1 MTGAYTEVVVK
12 RKATPSSYAAK
23 AALILGIF
31 VFIGCWLTMANTFGS
46 ISIFLAIGMVIV
58 TVVLWPSFNVVY
70 EYVYCDG
77 QIDFDKIS
85 GGEKRKR
92 MLRVDLDNCEI
103 MAPENS
109 SELNAHKSNNQL
121 VEKDFSS
128 LEPNAKK
135 YMLVASS
142 EKERV
147 RVIFEPSEEMLE
159 LAKQKAPRKVF
170 LDGESGKP
178 YIQ

>member
-1 MTGAYTEVVVK
+1 MTGAYTEAVVK
-12 RKATPSSYAAK
+12 RKATAKSYAAK
-23 AALILGIF
+23 AGLIFGILL
-31 VFIGCWLTMANTFGS
+31 FIGCWLTMANTFGS
-46 ISIFLAIGMVIV
+46 ISIFLAIGLGIL
-58 TVVLWPSFNVVY
+58 TFILWPLFNVSY

-109 SELNAHKSNNQL
+109 SELNAHKNNNQL
-121 VEKDFSS
+121 VDKDFSS
-128 LEPNAKK
+128 LDPNAKR
-135 YMLVASS
+135 YMLVASD

-147 RVIFEPSEEMLE
+147 RVIFEPSEKMLE
-159 LAKQKAPRKVF
+159 LAKQKAPRKV
-170 LDGESGKP
+170 LLEGESGKP